1 MLTAVANHLTR
12 EVIIDEEKINSLFH
26 QMTDLCLEAFKTL
39 KKE

>member
-12 EVIIDEEKINSLFH
+12 EVIIDEEKINPLFH
-26 QMTDLCLEAFKTL
+26 QMTDLCLKAFKTL